1 MCASARGDL
10 RMLACT
16 ALLHPDD
23 VAVAAITMTLS
34 ATECACE
41 FRCPS
46 LPRCRRAGPRGHRGR
61 PGCHRTRRRAST
73 RRQSPVDLVGA
84 GGALVAL
91 ALLLAASVDSAV
103 LGTFC
108 SWPQSVRTL
117 SGLGL
122 IVTVLP
128 ALVAIRQTL
137 RRERRSVAYWVMVGT
152 AISAI
157 GLYMWLLTG
166 ANHPC
171 PGGFVSDAL
180 N

>member
-1 MCASARGDL
+1 MSSVAPL
-10 RMLACT
+10 FL
-16 ALLHPDD
+16 
-23 VAVAAITMTLS
+23 VAVGLVLAVTGTVQV
-34 ATECACE
+34 ATGRDGAH
-41 FRCPS
+41 
-46 LPRCRRAGPRGHRGR
+46 LPAVNR
-61 PGCHRTRRRAST
+61 PWT
-73 RRQSPVDLVGA
+73 LVGA

-103 LGTFC
+103 VGTFC

-137 RRERRSVAYWVMVGT
+137 RRERRSVAYWVMVGA